1 MNDPILI
8 IGAGLSGLAAA
19 QTLHTLGESVVVV
32 EKARGPGGRMSTRH
46 EQLGEHAVSFD
57 HGAQFLRSHDP
68 GFRQVMDAW
77 ERDRWIAPW
86 RGQFVRIEG
95 DTLAAEEGRLR
106 YAPGPGMNRICQEY
120 ADRLQ
125 DRVQY
130 QSRITELHE
139 DSGRVFASTEDGNTV
154 GAFRAAICTAPGP
167 QTAQLLEGF
176 RPSLATAA
184 ASTSYAPCLATM
196 VAFPKRPSVEWC
208 AASIKNGP
216 LSFVAED
223 NARPGHQQPLGPSR
237 WILHASAT
245 WSTEHIEQ
253 DPEVF
258 AKLML
263 EAFGQLPGVKELE
276 QPVHLRGH
284 RWRFA
289 LVEKTTMASTAQV
302 EGNPPVAIAGDWC
315 EGPRI
320 EAAWCSGVR
329 AASAIR
335 KALV

>member
-19 QTLHTLGESVVVV
+19 QTLHTLGEPVFVV

-46 EQLGEHAVSFD
+46 EPLGKSAVSFD
-57 HGAQFLRSHDP
+57 HGAQFLRAHDA

-86 RGQFVRIEG
+86 RGHFVRIEG
-95 DTLAAEEGRLR
+95 QTLEPEEGRLR

-120 ADRLQ
+120 ADRLK

-130 QSRITELHE
+130 QTRITALRADGE
-139 DSGRVFASTEDGNTV
+139 RVMAFTEDGATI
-154 GAFRAAICTAPGP
+154 GTFRAAICTAPGP
-167 QTAQLLEGF
+167 QSAQLLQGF
-176 RPSLATAA
+176 RPALAKAA
-184 ASTSYAPCLATM
+184 ASSVYAPCLAAM
-196 VAFPKRPSVEWC
+196 VAFAERPTVEWC
-208 AASIKNGP
+208 AANVENGT
-216 LSFVAED
+216 LGYVAED

-237 WILHASAT
+237 WILHAST
-245 WSTEHIEQ
+245 NWSREHIEE

-258 AKLML
+258 APLML
-263 EAFGQLPGVKELE
+263 EAFGQLPGVEGVD

-289 LVEKTTMASTAQV
+289 LVEKTTTDSTPQV
-302 EGNPPVAIAGDWC
+302 EGTPPVAIAGDWC
-315 EGPRI
+315 EGPRV

-335 KALV
+335 KALM

>member
-19 QTLHTLGESVVVV
+19 QTLHTLGEPVFVV

-46 EQLGEHAVSFD
+46 EQLDKSAVSFD
-57 HGAQFLRSHDP
+57 HGAQFLRAHDA

-86 RGQFVRIEG
+86 RGHFVRIEG
-95 DTLAAEEGRLR
+95 ETLTPEEGRLR

-120 ADRLQ
+120 ADRLK
-125 DRVQY
+125 DRLQY
-130 QSRITELHE
+130 QTRIAELRE
-139 DSGRVFASTEDGNTV
+139 EGERIIASTEDGTTV

-176 RPSLATAA
+176 RPSLAAAA
-184 ASTSYAPCLATM
+184 ASTTYAPCLAVM
-196 VAFPKRPSVEWC
+196 VAFAERPNVEWC
-208 AASIKNGP
+208 AASIKSGP

-237 WILHASAT
+237 WILHASST
-245 WSTEHIEQ
+245 WSTEHIDE

-258 AKLML
+258 ATLML
-263 EAFGQLPGVKELE
+263 EAFGQLPGVKDLD

-289 LVEKTTMASTAQV
+289 LVERTATGSTAKV
-302 EGNPPVAIAGDWC
+302 EGSPPVAIAGDWC
-315 EGPRI
+315 EGPRV

-335 KALV
+335 KALT